1 MLAGCANSS
10 GTKTTQAETTV
21 SETTESQTE
30 ASEVQADGVVKTT
43 AGLIQ
48 GTKEDGIYC
57 YLGVPYAEAKERFVP
72 AEEVTPW
79 EGVRV
84 ADTYGPMSPQAQISV
99 SMGSLPRMEQ
109 TITART

>member
-1 MLAGCANSS
+1 MRKKFTPGKRYAILALSAVMLAGCANSS

-21 SETTESQTE
+21 SETTESQTK

-79 EGVRV
+79 
-84 ADTYGPMSPQAQISV
+84 
-99 SMGSLPRMEQ
+99 
-109 TITART
+109 

>member
-1 MLAGCANSS
+1 MRKKFTPGKRYAILALSAVMLAGCANSS

-48 GTKEDGIYC
+48 GTKEDGIY
-57 YLGVPYAEAKERFVP
+57 ATSEF
-72 AEEVTPW
+72 
-79 EGVRV
+79 
-84 ADTYGPMSPQAQISV
+84 
-99 SMGSLPRMEQ
+99 
-109 TITART
+109 RTRRRRSASCRQRR